1 MLQNDRREVVGR
13 WHVAHHR
20 VEEVG
25 VEVLLHDR
33 LGDLTLGVAARERVR
48 RPLKVVEQR
57 RRLVRTL
64 LRDEDGLPDGVHSV
78 KHVLHGR
85 GERRGAGEDN
95 ARVEG
100 RVARPS
106 REDKREE
113 NFRPRRRGDDESAWG
128 VLQLRQQVGHLHR
141 PDVHVLHKLRVH
153 VLLAEEHLRVELLC
167 DFSHRELM
175 DALVVRQQRGGV
187 DPEVVQRLTHRALRS
202 LKVLRRQSGDDRA
215 RQPHGG
221 RRVPRLDPRQLR
233 LQRVAGD
240 L

>member
-113 NFRPRRRGDDESAWG
+113 NLNAAHIGRVTWCQYSMRGREARTSARAAAVTTRVPGVFCSFASRSGTCHKAGGISGGLRREAVCAGD
-128 VLQLRQQVGHLHR
+128 RLHR
-141 PDVHVLHKLRVH
+141 PDVHVLHKLRVQ
-153 VLLAEEHLRVELLC
+153 VLLAEEHLR
-167 DFSHRELM
+167 
-175 DALVVRQQRGGV
+175 
-187 DPEVVQRLTHRALRS
+187 
-202 LKVLRRQSGDDRA
+202 
-215 RQPHGG
+215 GG
-221 RRVPRLDPRQLR
+221 RRLDARRLRVGLRRMDEPSRRVALR
-233 LQRVAGD
+233 LQPS
-240 L
+240 